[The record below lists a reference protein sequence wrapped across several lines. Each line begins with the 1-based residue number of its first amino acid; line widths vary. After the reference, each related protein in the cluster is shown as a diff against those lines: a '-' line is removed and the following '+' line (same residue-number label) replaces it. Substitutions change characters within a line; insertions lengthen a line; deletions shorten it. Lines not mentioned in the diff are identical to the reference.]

1 MRATITH
8 VIQVARNCAGR
19 TSSTC
24 PAALALRHGAA
35 RRTLRLLR
43 GAGDESYLIAQAV
56 YLQSESMCVSTEV
69 RDGRPVKED
78 EVTQGHECLLGTPE
92 NTYVLDERT
101 DRHHTMWHVSRLGN
115 VDTVTA
121 LVGWGY
127 VSRGAIPGL
136 WETY

>member
-1 MRATITH
+1 
-8 VIQVARNCAGR
+8 
-19 TSSTC
+19 
-24 PAALALRHGAA
+24 
-35 RRTLRLLR
+35 LLR

-56 YLQSESMCVSTEV
+56 YLLAASMCVSTQV

-78 EVTQGHECLLGTPE
+78 EATQGHECLLVKPE
-92 NTYVLDERT
+92 NTYVLEERS
-101 DRHHTMWHVSRLGN
+101 DRHHTMWHLSQLGN

-136 WETY
+136 WDILPHKKNDNIVSYCVSAYRSNRR